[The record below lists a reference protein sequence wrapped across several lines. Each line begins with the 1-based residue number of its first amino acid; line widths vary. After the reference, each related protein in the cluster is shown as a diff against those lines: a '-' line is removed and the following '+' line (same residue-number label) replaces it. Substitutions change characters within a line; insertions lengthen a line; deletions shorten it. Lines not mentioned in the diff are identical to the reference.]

1 MAAARRQAAVLV
13 LVLALVMGAGW
24 APGPRGCAAQGEA
37 VVVASY
43 GEGRLSLK
51 PYDWTYLRGEI
62 VSVLC
67 DLGFGSFLRSP
78 VLLRQNFVSFLP
90 FVGCR
95 WMLVFRKKVYFTP
108 FSDGGFYGTGGIGTV
123 TAVLRFSLFTL
134 IF

>member
-1 MAAARRQAAVLV
+1 MAAARRQAAVLA
-13 LVLALVMGAGW
+13 LALVVVMGAGW

-78 VLLRQNFVSFLP
+78 TAAKFST

-95 WMLVFRKKVYFTP
+95 WMLVFRGFARYF
-108 FSDGGFYGTGGIGTV
+108 F
-123 TAVLRFSLFTL
+123 RFFL
-134 IF
+134 IE